1 MEVVTLRVGKLQ
13 TNCYMIINE
22 DKASIIDPGG
32 DADDILATLTS
43 RGLKLKQIVLTHGHA
58 DHVADAMAVQ
68 RSTQADIIIHTADL
82 GYLRAVTDQMA
93 TYLGLTESI
102 EPQSFLQGG
111 EEIELAGLT
120 FTVLSTPGHTPG
132 SCCLYNA
139 KAGVLFSGDTLFASS
154 IGRSDLAGGDPAALA
169 VSLNRLKQ
177 LPDETKVYP
186 GHGPSTTIA
195 RERVRNRYW

>member
-1 MEVVTLRVGKLQ
+1 MEIVTLRVGVLQ
-13 TNCYMIINE
+13 TNCYVVING
-22 DKASIIDPGG
+22 DQACVIDPGG
-32 DADDILATLTS
+32 DAADILATLAS
-43 RGLKLKQIVLTHGHA
+43 RALKLKQIVLTHGHA
-58 DHVADAMAVQ
+58 DHVADAMVVQ
-68 RSTQADIIIHTADL
+68 RSTHADIIIHAADVS
-82 GYLRAVTDQMA
+82 YLHAVNDQMA
-93 TYLGLTESI
+93 AYLGLNEFI
-102 EPQSFLQGG
+102 EPQGSLQGG
-111 EEIELAGLT
+111 EEIELAGIA

-139 KAGVLFSGDTLFASS
+139 SAGVLFAGDTLFASS

-169 VSLNRLKQ
+169 VSLNRLKE